1 MTSQPT
7 TLKFLTLLSLILFAL
22 ATLLDFTY
30 PDTERT
36 LGEVQRLF
44 YIHLGS
50 FYGAFL
56 VFGLAV
62 IVGIVYLRT
71 RQPFWDYL
79 GLASMEIGVG
89 FSAITIVTGM
99 FVARPVWGVYWIWDP
114 RLTSVAIMWLTY
126 ASYFFLRNGIE
137 AVDLRR
143 RFAAIY
149 GILAFFSVIA
159 TMGILRFRADTIY
172 PLASSPAEFLS
183 SPSLS
188 PRIQQTI
195 LVNIAAY
202 GLLAVV
208 LVWHRLRLEI
218 HKEALQAQR
227 LELLG
232 K

>member
-1 MTSQPT
+1 
-7 TLKFLTLLSLILFAL
+7 
-22 ATLLDFTY
+22 
-30 PDTERT
+30 
-36 LGEVQRLF
+36 
-44 YIHLGS
+44 
-50 FYGAFL
+50 
-56 VFGLAV
+56 
-62 IVGIVYLRT
+62 
-71 RQPFWDYL
+71 
-79 GLASMEIGVG
+79 
-89 FSAITIVTGM
+89 
-99 FVARPVWGVYWIWDP
+99 
-114 RLTSVAIMWLTY
+114 MWLTY

-218 HKEALQAQR
+218 HKEALQARR
-227 LELLG
+227 LELME